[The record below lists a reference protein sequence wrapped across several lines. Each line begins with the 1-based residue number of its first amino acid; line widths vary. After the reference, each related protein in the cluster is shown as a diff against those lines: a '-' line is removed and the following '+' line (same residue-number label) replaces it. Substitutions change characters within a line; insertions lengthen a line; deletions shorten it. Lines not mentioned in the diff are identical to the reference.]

1 MNENIQSAVDGLIK
15 KFNAQVEEFRG
26 DITVTVAPEMIIP
39 VLTAL
44 RDEYQFNTMMDV
56 TAVDYYPQESPRF
69 HVIYQMYSMPNNVRL
84 MVRLHLNGNAP
95 KLDSVEKVF
104 SVANWKEREIYDLF
118 GIQFTGHP
126 DLRRIIMPEDWTGH
140 PLRKDYP
147 LGYEEVQFT
156 FNFDEIM
163 ANKPHPKD

>member
-1 MNENIQSAVDGLIK
+1 MNEIIQSAVDGLIK

-26 DITVTVAPEMIIP
+26 DITVTVTPEMIIP

-44 RDEYQFNTMMDV
+44 RDEYQFNVMMDA

-104 SVANWKEREIYDLF
+104 PVANWKEREIYDLF

-126 DLRRIIMPEDWTGH
+126 DLRRVIMPEDWTGH